1 MYAGL
6 ITEALLGEMMGKLR
20 YGSIALVVAQN
31 LAIKIAPM
39 QGLRENVK
47 NGLMAAKNGLLNL
60 KNHMTGH
67 LMSKLRIFL
76 KLINRNTA
84 GT

>member
-47 NGLMAAKNGLLNL
+47 NGLMAAKNGLLKMH

-67 LMSKLRIFL
+67 LMSKLRIS
-76 KLINRNTA
+76 
-84 GT
+84 